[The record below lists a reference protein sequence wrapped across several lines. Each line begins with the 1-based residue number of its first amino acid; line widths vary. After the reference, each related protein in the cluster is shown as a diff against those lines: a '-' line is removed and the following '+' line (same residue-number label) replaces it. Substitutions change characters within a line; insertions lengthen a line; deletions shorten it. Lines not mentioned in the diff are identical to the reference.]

1 MGTQSDRQGEPGAAV
16 GALEALAASRLGQV
30 VGDRFRLESVIGVGG
45 TASVYAAVH
54 RNGRR
59 AALKVLHPELARDA
73 RSRKRF
79 LREAYAAN
87 RVGHPGAVAVI
98 DDGELPDG
106 TPFLLLELI
115 SGTNLAELSK
125 DGSRLPVSE
134 VVAIGAAIL
143 DVLAAA
149 HDAGVVHRDIKPSN
163 VIVAPDRRIKVLD
176 FGIAK
181 FHDARDSDPLLTRS
195 EVSLGTPAFMSP
207 EQSAGRSA
215 EVDARS
221 DLWSVGATLFSLLT
235 GSFVHSGNSS
245 NELLIASAT
254 VPARSIT
261 SLRGDLPPHV
271 ASAID
276 RALLIDRANRWPNA
290 RAMKAALIGMPDEN
304 QVSVIT
310 IPERSDA
317 PRGPKGAVPLLLVA
331 GGTLALVLGG
341 LWVGRGAISEH
352 ESSAETTEGARA
364 PLSPP
369 TSPVALLSGTP
380 AAVASPLP
388 TSSSPR
394 VNAAPST
401 GLVSSARKLQRSPAP
416 TAPTT
421 PPSAALAPSARPRME
436 PSDALFDRRQ

>member
-1 MGTQSDRQGEPGAAV
+1 MGTQSDRQSEPGAAV
-16 GALEALAASRLGQV
+16 GTLEALAESRLGQV
-30 VGDRFRLESVIGVGG
+30 VGDRWRLESVIGVGG
-45 TASVYAAVH
+45 TASVYAALH

-115 SGTNLAELSK
+115 SGTNLAELLNG
-125 DGSRLPVSE
+125 GSRLPVSE

-181 FHDARDSDPLLTRS
+181 FHDVRDSDPLLTRS
-195 EVSLGTPAFMSP
+195 EASLGTPAFMSP

-221 DLWSVGATLFSLLT
+221 DLWSVGATLFSMLT
-235 GSFVHSGNSS
+235 GRFVHAGSSS

-254 VPARSIT
+254 VQAPSIT

-271 ASAID
+271 TSAID
-276 RALLIDRANRWPNA
+276 RALLLDRARRWPNA
-290 RAMKAALIGMPDEN
+290 RAMKAALIGMPDES

-317 PRGPKGAVPLLLVA
+317 HAGRLGGMPLLLVA
-331 GGTLALVLGG
+331 GGTLVLVIGG
-341 LWVGRGAISEH
+341 LWFGRRAISEP
-352 ESSAETTEGARA
+352 ESSPATTDASR
-364 PLSPP
+364 
-369 TSPVALLSGTP
+369 ALLLAPDSRGATMSGS
-380 AAVASPLP
+380 AAVPDAALSSASAPW
-388 TSSSPR
+388 TTI
-394 VNAAPST
+394 APSARPAPI
-401 GLVSSARKLQRSPAP
+401 ARKPRPRTP
-416 TAPTT
+416 PPPT
-421 PPSAALAPSARPRME
+421 PPSAALAPSARPVIE

>member
-1 MGTQSDRQGEPGAAV
+1 MGTQSDRQSEPGAAV
-16 GALEALAASRLGQV
+16 GTLEALAESRLGQV
-30 VGDRFRLESVIGVGG
+30 VGDRWRLESVIGVGG
-45 TASVYAAVH
+45 TASVYAALH
-54 RNGRR
+54 RNGRQ
-59 AALKVLHPELARDA
+59 AAMKVLHPELARDA

-98 DDGELPDG
+98 DDGEMPDG

-115 SGTNLAELSK
+115 SGKNLAELLK

-163 VIVAPDRRIKVLD
+163 VIVVPDRRIKVLD

-181 FHDARDSDPLLTRS
+181 FHDVRDSDPLLTRS
-195 EVSLGTPAFMSP
+195 EASLGTPAFMSP

-221 DLWSVGATLFSLLT
+221 DLWSVGATLFSMLT
-235 GSFVHSGNSS
+235 GRFVHAGVSS

-254 VPARSIT
+254 VQAPSIT

-276 RALLIDRANRWPNA
+276 RALLLDRARRWPNA

-317 PRGPKGAVPLLLVA
+317 QAGRHGSVPLLLIA
-331 GGTLALVLGG
+331 GGTLVLVLGG
-341 LWVGRGAISEH
+341 LWFGRRALSEP
-352 ESSAETTEGARA
+352 ESSPATTDGSR
-364 PLSPP
+364 
-369 TSPVALLSGTP
+369 ALLPAPDSQVASISRS
-380 AAVASPLP
+380 AAVADAVVPPSRASW
-388 TSSSPR
+388 SST
-394 VNAAPST
+394 APSARPVPSA
-401 GLVSSARKLQRSPAP
+401 GRLRPRRLVPP
-416 TAPTT
+416 PT
-421 PPSAALAPSARPRME
+421 PPSAAVAPSARPVME

>member
-1 MGTQSDRQGEPGAAV
+1 MGMQSDRQGEPGAAV
-16 GALEALAASRLGQV
+16 GSLEALAESRIGQV
-30 VGDRFRLESVIGVGG
+30 VGDRWRLRSVIGVGG

-54 RNGRR
+54 RNGRQ

-98 DDGELPDG
+98 DDGEMPDG

-115 SGTNLAELSK
+115 SGKNLAELSQ

-134 VVAIGAAIL
+134 VVAIGVAIL

-181 FHDARDSDPLLTRS
+181 FHDARDSDPVLTRS
-195 EVSLGTPAFMSP
+195 EASLGTPAFMSP

-215 EVDARS
+215 DVDARS
-221 DLWSVGATLFSLLT
+221 DLWSVGATLFSMLT
-235 GSFVHSGNSS
+235 GSFVHTGHSS

-261 SLRGDLPPHV
+261 SLRSDLPPHV
-271 ASAID
+271 VNAID
-276 RALLIDRANRWPNA
+276 RALVLDPAKRWPNA
-290 RAMKAALIGMPDEN
+290 RAMKAALVGMPDEN

-310 IPERSDA
+310 IPEKSDSQA
-317 PRGPKGAVPLLLVA
+317 GRKGAVPLVAIAGVTLV
-331 GGTLALVLGG
+331 LVLGG
-341 LWVGRGAISEH
+341 LWFGRGAISEH
-352 ESSAETTEGARA
+352 ESSAETTEVARA
-364 PLSPP
+364 LLLAPN
-369 TSPVALLSGTP
+369 SPVAIVSGTT
-380 AAVASPLP
+380 AAVASVLP
-388 TSSSPR
+388 
-394 VNAAPST
+394 
-401 GLVSSARKLQRSPAP
+401 SA
-416 TAPTT
+416 TAPGTSAVPRGGAVAAVRKRQNRPPPPPT
-421 PPSAALAPSARPRME
+421 PPSATPAPSARPRME